1 VWTWLVFSL
10 FVVVRTIVNNG
21 CVSMY
26 LLLLLLL
33 LPRCSSSCG
42 SFHPG

>member
-1 VWTWLVFSL
+1 VWTGLVFSL

-33 LPRCSSSCG
+33 PRCSSSCG
-42 SFHPG
+42 SFQPG